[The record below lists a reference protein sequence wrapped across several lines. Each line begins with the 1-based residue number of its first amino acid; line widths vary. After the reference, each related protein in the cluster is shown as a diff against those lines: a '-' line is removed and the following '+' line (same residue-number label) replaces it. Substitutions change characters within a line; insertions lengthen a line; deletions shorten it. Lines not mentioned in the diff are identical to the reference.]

1 MKKISNLNIPK
12 VIIKKKEAKKVFRNW
27 LGKTIPQNEI
37 ATKLGFLLYQ
47 TGIPNTETCILEQN
61 KENELQ
67 FNCRLKKQKRNI
79 GISLIFEDVENFG
92 DLIISTKEE
101 IRTYEYHKQES
112 KLLLRNRKKI
122 NELIKPSEQAQLQKP
137 LIKQYSNH
145 TRQN

>member
-12 VIIKKKEAKKVFRNW
+12 VIIKKKEAKKVFGNW

-37 ATKLGFLLYQ
+37 ATKLGSLLYK
-47 TGIPNTETCILEQN
+47 TGIL
-61 KENELQ
+61 
-67 FNCRLKKQKRNI
+67 
-79 GISLIFEDVENFG
+79 LIFEDVENFG

-137 LIKQYSNH
+137 LIKQYSNP
-145 TRQN
+145 TGQN

>member
-12 VIIKKKEAKKVFRNW
+12 VNIKKKEAKKVFGNW

-122 NELIKPSEQAQLQKP
+122 NELIKPSEQAQLHKP

-145 TRQN
+145 TGQN

>member
-1 MKKISNLNIPK
+1 MNEPSEWNIPK
-12 VIIKKKEAKKVFRNW
+12 VIIKKKEAKKVFGNW
-27 LGKTIPQNEI
+27 LGKTITQNEI
-37 ATKLGFLLYQ
+37 ATKLGQ
-47 TGIPNTETCILEQN
+47 KKKKTSIPSTETCILEQN

-67 FNCRLKKQKRNI
+67 FSCRLKKQKRNI

-112 KLLLRNRKKI
+112 KLSLRSRKKI
-122 NELIKPSEQAQLQKP
+122 NELIKPWEQAPLQKP

-145 TRQN
+145 TGQN